1 MVTASLPT
9 QPASAPAEPS
19 LQDVHTALFL
29 DHITDTARTNDDIR
43 RTVRFAV
50 RTLRGMLSGRIPF
63 SEDVLQ
69 VAKLAIRIRPLPM
82 PRPLAPR
89 APRAP
94 RTSTPPSPPALTP
107 PPRVSPGP
115 AATPGLTRPPAPSQ
129 PPEAAAAAPSPSP
142 APAPI
147 ISPARAAESSPA
159 SKPAASLKRDQVLSR
174 LAEVEALDVQL
185 DELDIESASLRR
197 RADEATTEADRH
209 VHLKNLLDL
218 ETLRRRPL
226 LDQAAAILS
235 SIPIADLQAASYAVP
250 TPL

>member
-43 RTVRFAV
+43 RTVRLAV
-50 RTLRGMLSGRIPF
+50 RTLRRMLSGRIPF

-82 PRPLAPR
+82 PRPFTPR
-89 APRAP
+89 APRI
-94 RTSTPPSPPALTP
+94 STPPS

-115 AATPGLTRPPAPSQ
+115 AAAPGLTRPPAPSQ
-129 PPEAAAAAPSPSP
+129 PAEAAAAAPSPSP
-142 APAPI
+142 APAPTP
-147 ISPARAAESSPA
+147 SPARAAESSPA
-159 SKPAASLKRDQVLSR
+159 SKPAPSLKRDEVLSR

-197 RADEATTEADRH
+197 RADDATTEADRH

-235 SIPIADLQAASYAVP
+235 AIPIADLQAASYAVP